1 MVWCSSGDLSKFCRN
16 LIACQHGWLLLEGIS
31 TWQGSCLR
39 AADLHHSQAA
49 WNDMKTGAVRCQD
62 PARSF
67 AGVMCAYP
75 RSPRAAKVWE
85 ESIWPR
91 IILSTALVLNPTWCY
106 HTHIPGLGWDWALT
120 SWIEQKWRLEG
131 EMKLCGSRNRG
142 KSWGPRLE
150 EAWRAG
156 IQAGRLRPEQ
166 DTKAGDRR
174 GENGRQQSQAE
185 AVVALWWSPTCW
197 PPHSQLWSLLPG
209 RTWVMWPHR
218 MAQGLEATCLLWA
231 NHAGRQGFRKQNW
244 SHPMQRGGMGKRM
257 SLKPSLWWCSS
268 SYLKAQE
275 KIASCSDVC
284 PVAAHRELLTLPPAK
299 LTGTVPTSLGWWQEL
314 K

>member
-67 AGVMCAYP
+67 AGVTCAYP
-75 RSPRAAKVWE
+75 RSPGAAKVWE

-174 GENGRQQSQAE
+174 GENGKQWSQAQ

-197 PPHSQLWSLLPG
+197 LPHSLLWRLLPG

-218 MAQGLEATCLLWA
+218 MAQGLEATSVSCERTTQVAKASGSRTGAILCREAGWGKGWVL
-231 NHAGRQGFRKQNW
+231 NH
-244 SHPMQRGGMGKRM
+244 P
-257 SLKPSLWWCSS
+257 CD
-268 SYLKAQE
+268 
-275 KIASCSDVC
+275 DVQ
-284 PVAAHRELLTLPPAK
+284 
-299 LTGTVPTSLGWWQEL
+299 VPTWRHGRRLLHAVMSALWQHTENCSHL
-314 K
+314 PRQSSAEPCQPPWDGDKN